1 MSAREQHAPV
11 DGSDWRIYGS
21 CFAVASEI
29 VHDGVSLIGEGA
41 DLQAPA
47 SLWFSRVLRWL
58 QRPQRAQATIDIP
71 ELRSAIGTAIGEVRK
86 ENQDRAI
93 VARFAHP
100 AGGRFTVFAICD
112 GLGGMVGGSACAEIA
127 LGAFL
132 DHLVRNETPQ
142 SQTLRHRIKGALHAA
157 NTAVFDKY
165 RQQGGTTI
173 ALVCVTPTE
182 TVAATVGDTRLYAV
196 LPSAAPRQISIDDT
210 VAGEI
215 VRLKRVDPRS
225 LNLERFANQLAQ
237 YVGIGP
243 EMEPRFYDVT
253 RDDATRYVLVSDG
266 AYRIGSPIFEQII
279 AHAGSPQLAVSH
291 VLHVAQWAGGQ
302 DNASM
307 ILVAPS
313 DSGWTEQESST
324 PTLELWSATSK
335 LELVVQDTRQ
345 PAITPPGRPPPTET
359 RSTPKSRKRKSSVRK
374 DKKIPAQSA
383 KQGAAKGKQPT
394 LQIEFDD
401 ESDDDGHPKQETVHE
416 DDPKRTAQQSA
427 NGPGDANRSDQT
439 GKLKS

>member
-1 MSAREQHAPV
+1 M
-11 DGSDWRIYGS
+11 
-21 CFAVASEI
+21 
-29 VHDGVSLIGEGA
+29 
-41 DLQAPA
+41 QAPA
-47 SLWFSRVLRWL
+47 SLLFSRIMGWL

-71 ELRSAIGTAIGEVRK
+71 ELRAAIGTATGEVRK

-100 AGGRFTVFAICD
+100 TGGRFTVFAICD
-112 GLGGMVGGSACAEIA
+112 GLGGMAGGSACAEIA

-132 DHLVRNETPQ
+132 DHLVRNDTPQ
-142 SQTLRHRIKGALHAA
+142 SQMLRPRIKAALHAA

-182 TVAATVGDTRLYAV
+182 TAAATVGDTRLYAV
-196 LPSAAPRQISIDDT
+196 LPPAAPRQISIDDT

-215 VRLKRVDPRS
+215 GRLKRVDPRS
-225 LNLERFANQLAQ
+225 LNLERFTNQLAQ

-266 AYRIGSPIFEQII
+266 AYRIGSPTFEQII
-279 AHAGSPQLAVSH
+279 AHAGSPQVAVSH
-291 VLHVAQWAGGQ
+291 VLQVSQWAGGQ

-313 DSGWTEQESST
+313 DPGWTEQESSN
-324 PTLELWSATSK
+324 PTLELWSATAK
-335 LELVVQDTRQ
+335 LEVVMQDPRQ
-345 PAITPPGRPPPTET
+345 LEITHPAPPPPTKTPTKT
-359 RSTPKSRKRKSSVRK
+359 RSAPKSRKRKPSGRK
-374 DKKIPAQSA
+374 DKKRQRQPA
-383 KQGAAKGKQPT
+383 KQDATKGKQPA
-394 LQIEFDD
+394 LQIEFED
-401 ESDDDGHPKQETVHE
+401 ESADDARPKQETLHE
-416 DDPKRTAQQSA
+416 DDPKRTAQQPA
-427 NGPGDANRSDQT
+427 NGPGDANRSGQS
-439 GKLKS
+439 GQLKS